1 MSCSLGFTGMVS
13 PCPFTTLTV
22 SFEQSYLIHILL
34 AWLVVDFITISL
46 GTWLVRRKSVNQHN
60 KEIGENEMTAQARSD
75 FIG

>member
-1 MSCSLGFTGMVS
+1 ML
-13 PCPFTTLTV
+13 TLPPLR
-22 SFEQSYLIHILL
+22 SYLIHILL